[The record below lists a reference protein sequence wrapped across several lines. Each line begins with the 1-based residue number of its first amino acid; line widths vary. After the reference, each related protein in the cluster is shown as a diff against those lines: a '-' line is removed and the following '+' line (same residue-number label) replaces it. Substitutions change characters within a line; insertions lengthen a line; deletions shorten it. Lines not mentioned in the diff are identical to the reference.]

1 MKKIIR
7 RDYFPDNQ
15 KLEAQLAYI
24 EASESN
30 DPAKLREI
38 SERYATD
45 LLQTPAGNNSY
56 ENIFIQQHF
65 HTREHSTHYRVLVL
79 VHAPCEWGL

>member
-7 RDYFPDNQ
+7 RDYFPDVQ

-24 EASESN
+24 EATESN
-30 DPAKLREI
+30 DPVKLREI

-45 LLQTPAGNNSY
+45 LIQTPTGK
-56 ENIFIQQHF
+56 FICILI
-65 HTREHSTHYRVLVL
+65 VM
-79 VHAPCEWGL
+79 

>member
-7 RDYFPDNQ
+7 RDFFPDVH

-24 EASESN
+24 EASENN
-30 DPAKLREI
+30 DLEKLREI

-45 LLQTPAGNNSY
+45 LVQTPSINGKYAVCY
-56 ENIFIQQHF
+56 
-65 HTREHSTHYRVLVL
+65 
-79 VHAPCEWGL
+79 